1 MKKILFL
8 IMLTV
13 LPHCQC
19 FSQTAKNVL
28 DKCAS
33 VVSSKDGV
41 KASFVMQSASF
52 GNTNGNIAVK
62 GRKFYATTPLA
73 TMWFDGTTQWTYLK
87 KNNEVNI
94 STPTDAQLQ
103 AINPYN
109 FINLYKKGFAYTMT
123 KSDKTFCVHLTAND
137 SKQKIRE
144 MFITIEK
151 KGYTP
156 TEVKL
161 LQNNRWTTFIIS
173 DFKRE
178 NIADGKF
185 KFNSKDFPSAEVIDL
200 R

>member
-1 MKKILFL
+1 
-8 IMLTV
+8 
-13 LPHCQC
+13 
-19 FSQTAKNVL
+19 
-28 DKCAS
+28 
-33 VVSSKDGV
+33 
-41 KASFVMQSASF
+41 MQSASF
-52 GNTNGNIAVK
+52 GNTNGSIAVK

-123 KSDKTFCVHLTAND
+123 KGDKTFCVHLTAND

>member
-1 MKKILFL
+1 
-8 IMLTV
+8 
-13 LPHCQC
+13 
-19 FSQTAKNVL
+19 
-28 DKCAS
+28 
-33 VVSSKDGV
+33 
-41 KASFVMQSASF
+41 
-52 GNTNGNIAVK
+52 
-62 GRKFYATTPLA
+62 
-73 TMWFDGTTQWTYLK
+73 
-87 KNNEVNI
+87 
-94 STPTDAQLQ
+94 
-103 AINPYN
+103 
-109 FINLYKKGFAYTMT
+109 
-123 KSDKTFCVHLTAND
+123 
-137 SKQKIRE
+137 